1 MIRFNPHLEILPEVQ
16 RWIYPQLTDLKNL
29 GFVLYGGTALALQ
42 FGHRQSVDFD
52 FFLHD
57 SLDRKQLREVF
68 PLLDE
73 SNLVTQLQDGEN
85 TQTFEISHPEI
96 DKGAVKI
103 SFFGTIDFGRVG
115 EPRLTEDRVLLVASP
130 LDIFATK
137 LKVIIQ
143 RPSTKD
149 YVDIIRL
156 ITSGESLTEA
166 LGAASLFFG
175 TDFSPMLSLR
185 ALSYFDDL
193 VPPLSRSDASFLKR
207 QVSDTLRNLNVKGLE
222 KPPLASATLSSK
234 DVKTI

>member
-16 RWIYPQLTDLKNL
+16 RWIYPQLQNLKKL

-42 FGHRQSVDFD
+42 LGHRQSVDFD

-57 SLDRKQLREVF
+57 PLDHKQLREAL
-68 PLLDE
+68 PLLRDT
-73 SNLVTQLQDGEN
+73 NLVTQLQNLEN
-85 TQTFEISHPEI
+85 TQTFEISYPEA
-96 DKGAVKI
+96 DKGTVKI

-115 EPRLTEDRVLLVASP
+115 EPRLTEDEVLLVASP

-149 YVDIIRL
+149 YIDIVRL
-156 ITSGESLTEA
+156 IKSDESLIEA
-166 LGAASLFFG
+166 LGAASVFFG

-193 VPPLSRSDASFLKR
+193 MPPLDPSDSSFLKR
-207 QVSDTLRNLNVKGLE
+207 QVSEALRNLNINGLE
-222 KPPLASATLSSK
+222 KPALASANLSSK
-234 DVKTI
+234 EVRKL